1 MENVECI
8 VKEAAPRDVG
18 RGVIRIDP
26 VLAEKMQIS
35 AGQALQMIGR
45 RRTAAIYWPGYAND
59 RGTGVARLDG
69 STRRNAGV
77 SIDDKIEIK
86 KIEIKKG
93 TRIEFAP
100 IQNLRISG
108 GENHL
113 KNILLGRVLTKGDF
127 IEIPVMNQRIVLVV
141 SKISP
146 QTDAIIMDDTTAVSV
161 SQKPVKDVKQEVFER
176 IRYEDIGGLTDEIQ
190 KVREMI
196 ELPMKHPELFKRLGI
211 SPPKG
216 VLLHGPPG
224 TGKTLLAKAVATETE
239 SHFISVSGPEFMSK
253 FYGESEQRIR
263 QIFEEAK
270 ENSPSIIFIDEID
283 SIAPKR
289 SETMGEVERR
299 VVAQLLSNLDGLTDR
314 GDVVVIGATN
324 RVDALD
330 PALRRGGR
338 FDREIEIGIPNK
350 SGREEI
356 LLIHTRGMP
365 LGDDVDLDHLSSITH
380 GFVGADLEQLT
391 KESAMGAI
399 RKILPKINL
408 EDDVIPVSVLNE
420 LKVTQDDFDHALLD
434 IHPSALR
441 EVLVETPNISW
452 NDVGG
457 LIQEKREIQH
467 SIELPL
473 KHAKFFNHMGANQP
487 KGILL
492 FGPPGTGKT
501 LLAKA
506 VASETQANFISIK
519 GPELLSKWVG
529 ESEKGIREI
538 FRKARQAAPAIIFFD
553 EIDSIAPIRGKSFDS
568 GVTERMISQFLTE
581 LDGLEELKGV
591 VVIAATNRPDM
602 IDPALLRPGR
612 FDKIINIGLPDE
624 AARLEIFKIHS
635 NKIPLADDVDLQKLS
650 AKTENFSGADISALC
665 NEAVMIAVEDYLPD
679 LEQEIPEDK
688 MSTCTVSVQN
698 FEDAYRKL
706 LSTRKAGRIISPSER
721 THAMQEEIDR
731 VSFL

>member
-1 MENVECI
+1 MDTFETSI
-8 VKEAAPRDVG
+8 KEAAPRDVG
-18 RGVIRIDP
+18 RGIIRLDP
-26 VLAEKMQIS
+26 DIAEKMGIT
-35 AGQALQMIGR
+35 AGQALQIIGK

-59 RGTGVARLDG
+59 RGTGVARIDG
-69 STRRNAGV
+69 STRRNAGIG
-77 SIDDKIEIK
+77 IDDNVELKVIEPKAGVKIQ
-86 KIEIKKG
+86 
-93 TRIEFAP
+93 FAP
-100 IQNLRISG
+100 VQNLRIQG

-113 KNILLGRVLTKGDF
+113 KHTLIGRVLTKGDF
-127 IEIPVMNQRIVLVV
+127 IEIPVYNQRIVLVV

-146 QTDAIIMDDTTAVSV
+146 QADAIIMQDSTSV
-161 SQKPVKDVKQEVFER
+161 SISQTPVKNVKQESFDR

-190 KVREMI
+190 KVRELI

-211 SPPKG
+211 TPPRG

-253 FYGESEQRIR
+253 FYGESEKRIR
-263 QIFEEAK
+263 EIFEEAK

-299 VVAQLLSNLDGLTDR
+299 VVAQILSNMDGLSQR

-324 RVDALD
+324 RVNSLD

-350 SGREEI
+350 HGREEI
-356 LLIHTRGMP
+356 ILIHTRGMP
-365 LGDDVDLDHLSSITH
+365 LDDDVDLSHLAEVTH
-380 GFVGADLEQLT
+380 GFVGADLEQLA
-391 KESAMGAI
+391 KEAAMGAL

-408 EDDVIPVSVLNE
+408 EADIIPVNVLEE
-420 LKVTQDDFDHALLD
+420 LKVSQNDFSEALLD

-441 EVLVETPNISW
+441 EVFVEVPNVGW
-452 NDVGG
+452 KDVGG
-457 LIQEKREIQH
+457 LIQEKAEIQQ

-473 KHAKFFNHMGANQP
+473 KHPKFFNHMGATQP

-492 FGPPGTGKT
+492 YGPPGTGKT

-506 VASETQANFISIK
+506 VAHETQANFISIK

-529 ESEKGIREI
+529 ESEKGIREV

-553 EIDSIAPIRGKSFDS
+553 EIDSIAPVRGKSFDS
-568 GVTERMISQFLTE
+568 GVTERMISQLLTE

-591 VVIAATNRPDM
+591 VVIAASNRPDM

-612 FDKIINIGLPDE
+612 FDKLISIGLPDLESRE
-624 AARLEIFKIHS
+624 AILEIHTQ
-635 NKIPLADDVDLQKLS
+635 NIPLADDVNISKL
-650 AKTENFSGADISALC
+650 AQKTENFSGADLAAIA
-665 NEAVMIAVEDYLPD
+665 NEAVMIAIENYIPKLEDLSIEEDFTNYLVNEAD
-679 LEQEIPEDK
+679 
-688 MSTCTVSVQN
+688 
-698 FEDAYRKL
+698 FEKAYEKL
-706 LSTRKAGRIISPSER
+706 LSTRKAGRITPSQQ
-721 THAMQEEIDR
+721 TQAMQEEIDK